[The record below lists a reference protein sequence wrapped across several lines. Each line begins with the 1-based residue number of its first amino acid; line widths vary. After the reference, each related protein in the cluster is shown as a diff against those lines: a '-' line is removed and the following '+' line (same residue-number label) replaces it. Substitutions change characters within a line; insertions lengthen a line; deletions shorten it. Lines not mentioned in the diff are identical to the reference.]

1 MSSGAAGSRGLRWRH
16 RGSLSWTPLP
26 CLPLSGSFPG
36 RRLPGLCPSR
46 FKVSKKEQVL
56 APGEVPMRMN
66 SDWTS
71 LGLGSPFNQSCLVGS
86 CWALLGRATPPVW
99 RGGSLPGDGEP
110 CGEFGNM
117 GVRQLETRGLSYWGS
132 QEGVQRHKEA
142 MPVPAH
148 RH

>member
-1 MSSGAAGSRGLRWRH
+1 MASSGLTFLHPFA
-16 RGSLSWTPLP
+16 LP
-26 CLPLSGSFPG
+26 SSVWFIPR

-46 FKVSKKEQVL
+46 FKVSKKKQVL
-56 APGEVPMRMN
+56 APAEVPMKMY

-71 LGLGSPFNQSCLVGS
+71 LGLGSHFNQSYLVGS
-86 CWALLGRATPPVW
+86 CWALLGRATPPGW
-99 RGGSLPGDGEP
+99 RVGSLPGDGEP

-117 GVRQLETRGLSYWGS
+117 GVRQLETRSLSYWGS
-132 QEGVQRHKEA
+132 QEGVQGHKEA